1 MTVEQPHKAGLA
13 STILKNTLAITL
25 GGFLLKILNFLF
37 KIFVINN
44 LGDARFGQYSTVLAF
59 VGLFS
64 IFAELGMTQY
74 VMREI
79 ARDRSK
85 TNQYF
90 WNLLALRMILALFSI
105 GWITAAAQIA
115 GYTPELIAGVVLY
128 TGNFILAAIDAP
140 MTTVLTAN
148 ERLDHVTSKTVVGQ
162 AVFVGLGFLFTLLG
176 WSYMGLILAGIIA
189 MLPPI
194 VMMYFA
200 MRKHDMLPGRMHF
213 DVRSWLGLVRAG
225 LPFGIIS
232 LALSV
237 ALSIDT
243 VMLKHFHTDDVVGWY
258 NAAYGMAFIILNL
271 TAGIKVAMV
280 PSLTRSYVE
289 DPQQVETW
297 YHRTTKINILLT
309 LPIAFGGMVI
319 SKGLIAFLFTPEYAP
334 AAAALQIL
342 VWDIPF
348 MMFAAFCGDITTVIG
363 LEKPA
368 ARIYSINAVVNIILN
383 WLVIP
388 EYGIVGASIV
398 TVATDILSSIQ
409 FYLLLNKQFKF
420 HNLAS
425 VLVRTT
431 AASAAMAVVVAL
443 LGDVHV
449 IISMAVGTVVF
460 GVLALALRL
469 IDQEEWDMFH
479 RVFGRIKGYLQ
490 R

>member
-1 MTVEQPHKAGLA
+1 MTDEQSHKSGLA
-13 STILKNTLAITL
+13 STILKNTLALTL
-25 GGFLLKILNFLF
+25 GGFMLKILNFLF

-90 WNLLALRMILALFSI
+90 WNLLTLRMILALLSV
-105 GWITAAAQIA
+105 GWITAAAHLA
-115 GYTPELIAGVVLY
+115 GYPPELIAGVILY
-128 TGNFILAAIDAP
+128 TGNFVLAAIDAP
-140 MTTVLTAN
+140 MATVLTAN

-162 AVFVGLGFLFTLLG
+162 AVFVGLGFLFTMFG
-176 WSYMGLILAGIIA
+176 WGYIGLILAGIIA

-194 VMMYFA
+194 IMMYFA
-200 MRKHDMLPGRMHF
+200 MRKHDMLPGRF
-213 DVRSWLGLVRAG
+213 QLDLSSWLPLVRSG

-232 LALSV
+232 LALSI
-237 ALSIDT
+237 AFSIDT
-243 VMLKHFHTDDVVGWY
+243 VMLQHFHTDDVVGWY
-258 NAAYGMAFIILNL
+258 NAAYGMVFIIMNL

-280 PSLTRSYVE
+280 PSLSRSYVE
-289 DPQQVETW
+289 DPAQVENW
-297 YHRTTKINILLT
+297 YHRTTKVNILLT

-319 SKGLIAFLFTPEYAP
+319 AKGLIAFLFTPEFAP
-334 AAAALQIL
+334 AALALQIL

-348 MMFAAFCGDITTVIG
+348 IMFASFCGDITTVVG

-368 ARIYSINAVVNIILN
+368 ARIYTTNAVVNIILN
-383 WLVIP
+383 LLVIP
-388 EYGIVGASIV
+388 TYGFIGASVV
-398 TVATDILSSIQ
+398 TVATDIFSSVQ

-420 HNLAS
+420 HHLAS
-425 VLVRTT
+425 VLVRT
-431 AASAAMAVVVAL
+431 ALASAVMAAVVAL

-449 IISMAVGTVVF
+449 LLSMAVGVAVF

-469 IDQEEWDMFH
+469 VDQDEWDMVF
-479 RVFGRIKGYLQ
+479 RVLRRIKGYVS